1 MLQGMTEF
9 TVHLANRPGQLA
21 TLARRLADAG
31 VNLEAFAAFA
41 WGEEGVVRLMAD
53 DDDTARRVLDEA
65 SLAYDE
71 KRVIATIVPNRP
83 GALATLTE
91 SLAATGVNIDAMYL
105 LHSNGEMLHYA
116 LAVNDPDTASAH
128 LAV

>member
-105 LHSNGEMLHYA
+105 LHSNGGMLHYA

>member
-1 MLQGMTEF
+1 MLGAMTEF

-41 WGEEGVVRLMAD
+41 WGEVGVVRLMAD
-53 DDDTARRVLDEA
+53 DDETARRVLDDA
-65 SLAYDE
+65 GLAYDE
-71 KRVIATIVPNRP
+71 HRVIATIVPNRP
-83 GALATLTE
+83 GALAGFTE
-91 SLAATGVNIDAMYL
+91 SLAATGINIDAMYL
-105 LHSNGEMLHYA
+105 LHSNGDTLHYA
-116 LAVNDPDTASAH
+116 LAVNDPDTAAAH

>member
-1 MLQGMTEF
+1 MTEF

-31 VNLEAFAAFA
+31 LNLEAFAAFA

-53 DDDTARRVLDEA
+53 DEDTARRVLDEA
-65 SLAYDE
+65 SLVYDE

-105 LHSNGEMLHYA
+105 LHGNGDTLHYA
-116 LAVNDPDTASAH
+116 LAVNDPDTVEAH